1 MQNHNRELSPKEQF
15 YARFKKIEVILLLIS
30 LATILI
36 KVSMTYVPFL
46 DMILITALGSLG
58 IFSFLFAFSENLV
71 YDIKNNQLAL
81 LMGLASSLLAL
92 GCLFAFM
99 FWPGAQIFTRAGLGL
114 GLASLVWIAATLEKQ
129 TFGLESIY
137 NKMLLLKI
145 LILGTF
151 GIWIVL
157 STPVARFKQFHRCG
171 QDPKA
176 VQLFTDHIDDIKNME
191 KRSAYLKYVRHN
203 CR

>member
-1 MQNHNRELSPKEQF
+1 MESTNRELSPKEQF
-15 YARFKKIEVILLLIS
+15 YARFKKVEIALLLIS
-30 LATILI
+30 LFAILI
-36 KVSMTYVPFL
+36 KVSMVYVPFL
-46 DMILITALGSLG
+46 DMILITALGSLS

-99 FWPGAQIFTRAGLGL
+99 FWPGGRVFTLGGLVL
-114 GLASLVWIAATLEKQ
+114 GFASLLWIAATLEKQ

-137 NKMLLLKI
+137 NKMLLMKI

-191 KRSAYLKYVRHN
+191 KRRAYLKYVRDN